1 VTVFLDHAAGTR
13 LRPEAL
19 DAMLPWLADRPGN
32 PSSAHAPGR
41 AARLALDE
49 ARDAVAE
56 LVGAEPGGV
65 VFTSGG
71 TEAADLAVRGTL
83 GLVGGHAVAAAVEHA
98 AVLAPVRAAA
108 GSTVGVDATGVVR
121 PEVLAAHLDRHPDTT
136 LVSVQAANNETGVL
150 QPVAALVEVVRER
163 APGARV
169 HTDAVQ
175 AAPWLDLPA
184 LVGDAD
190 LVGVSSHKLGGPR
203 GAGALVRRGDADV
216 APVLL
221 GGGQEWGRRAGTV
234 DVAAVVGFG
243 AAVRTVLADRE
254 ATSARV
260 VRLRDRL
267 GAGLTAID
275 GVTPTAAGAPK
286 LPGIVHVCVAG
297 VEREELV
304 LLADRAGVALSAG
317 SACASGALEPSHVL
331 VAMGL
336 EPTRS
341 AGALRA
347 SLGWDST
354 EADVDRAVAV
364 VADVVARL
372 RRAAA

>member
-71 TEAADLAVRGTL
+71 TEAADL
-83 GLVGGHAVAAAVEHA
+83 AVAAAVEHA